1 MVIKKNTFA
10 GLQLLNTF
18 CLPCAYEIGLL
29 CSAHAALVRACTANR
44 IYAYSAEAS
53 LNGNVFVQP
62 CQNDT
67 GRNASAQGYF
77 GGIVS

>member
-18 CLPCAYEIGLL
+18 CLPRAYEIGLL
-29 CSAHAALVRACTANR
+29 CSAHAALVCACTAANR

-53 LNGNVFVQP
+53 LNRTCLCSLVRTILVEMRQ
-62 CQNDT
+62 
-67 GRNASAQGYF
+67 RR
-77 GGIVS
+77 GISVE